1 MIKNQLLLDYYSNF
15 EETDLSNE
23 IFQSEYIP
31 RGTSNDF
38 EWKKKI
44 IFLTNRLPFITFS
57 LSKASQYLK
66 PKSVWET
73 TKNISYFINFL
84 KIPET
89 STDKW

>member
-1 MIKNQLLLDYYSNF
+1 MIKNQRLLLEFRRNWAATRYFKAN
-15 EETDLSNE
+15 
-23 IFQSEYIP
+23 IP

-66 PKSVWET
+66 PKSAWET
-73 TKNISYFINFL
+73 TKNIPYFINFL

>member
-38 EWKKKI
+38 E
-44 IFLTNRLPFITFS
+44 
-57 LSKASQYLK
+57 
-66 PKSVWET
+66 
-73 TKNISYFINFL
+73 
-84 KIPET
+84 
-89 STDKW
+89 